1 MRNGEILGLPKVRKA
16 VIPAAGLGTRFL
28 PITKS
33 QPKEMVPVVD
43 KPTIQYVVEEAVASG
58 VDDVLII
65 TGRGK
70 RAIEDH
76 FDRSFEL
83 EAVLKEKNDH
93 EAVAELENIA
103 ELANIHYIRQKV
115 AAGLGHAVLCAEKHI
130 GNNPF
135 AVLLGDIITL
145 SDNPCTREL
154 ISAYNKFGASVVAV
168 ERVPKEHVSRY
179 GIIKA
184 EKAGD
189 HLFKVTDMVEKPTL
203 EEAPSD
209 LAMLGRYVLTPGIF
223 KALANT
229 DPGMGGEIQ
238 LTDAMKLL
246 LQEEE
251 VYAFEVTGP
260 RYDIGNKLSWI
271 KATIELALMNKEFG
285 NDLKEYLEEL
295 LEKQP
300 EFEMR

>member
-1 MRNGEILGLPKVRKA
+1 MGVNKGKVRKA

-58 VDDVLII
+58 IDDVLII

-83 EAVLKEKNDH
+83 ESVLKKKNDH
-93 EAVAELENIA
+93 DAVAELETIA
-103 ELANIHYIRQKV
+103 KLADIHYIRQKI

-135 AVLLGDIITL
+135 AVLLGDAITL

-154 ISAYNKFGASVVAV
+154 IRAYNELGSSVIAV
-168 ERVPKEHVSRY
+168 ERVPKAEVKRY

-184 EKAGD
+184 EKTGD
-189 HLFKVTDMVEKPTL
+189 YLYKVTDMVEKPAPK
-203 EEAPSD
+203 EAPSD
-209 LAMLGRYVLTPGIF
+209 LAILGRYVLTPGIF
-223 KALANT
+223 RTLAET
-229 DPGMGGEIQ
+229 KPGLGGEIQ
-238 LTDAMKLL
+238 LTDALKSLL
-246 LQEEE
+246 EEE
-251 VYAFEVTGP
+251 EIYAFEVTGP

-271 KATIELALMNKEFG
+271 KATVELALMNKEFG
-285 NDLKEYLEEL
+285 PELRAYLREL
-295 LEKQP
+295 LENGQKM
-300 EFEMR
+300 E

>member
-1 MRNGEILGLPKVRKA
+1 MQKKSRITKA

-58 VDDVLII
+58 IDDVLII

-83 EAVLKEKNDH
+83 EAVLKKKNDH
-93 EAVAELENIA
+93 AQLTELETIA
-103 ELANIHYIRQKV
+103 KLADIHYIRQKV

-130 GNNPF
+130 GHNPF

-145 SDNPCTREL
+145 SCNPCTREL
-154 ISAYNKFGASVVAV
+154 IKAFNKLGSSIVAV
-168 ERVPKEHVSRY
+168 ERVPMEDVSRY
-179 GIIKA
+179 GVIQGEQIGK
-184 EKAGD
+184 
-189 HLFKVTDMVEKPTL
+189 HLYKITDLVEKPKPK
-203 EEAPSD
+203 EAPSD

-223 KALANT
+223 SILAKT
-229 DPGMGGEIQ
+229 PPGLGGEIQ
-238 LTDAMKLL
+238 LTDALRLL
-246 LQEEE
+246 LKKEDI
-251 VYAFEVTGP
+251 YAFEVTGP

-271 KATIELALMNKEFG
+271 KATIELSLMNEEFG
-285 NDLKEYLEEL
+285 EELKSYLKELTKEL
-295 LEKQP
+295 
-300 EFEMR
+300 

>member
-1 MRNGEILGLPKVRKA
+1 MPKKKESIVRKA

-58 VDDVLII
+58 IDDVLII

-83 EAVLKEKNDH
+83 ESVLKKKNDH
-93 EAVAELENIA
+93 CAVTELETIA
-103 ELANIHYIRQKV
+103 KLADIHYIRQKV
-115 AAGLGHAVLCAEKHI
+115 AAGLGHAILCAEKHI
-130 GNNPF
+130 GQDPF
-135 AVLLGDIITL
+135 AILLGDIITL
-145 SDNPCTREL
+145 SCNPCTKEL
-154 ISAYNKFGASVVAV
+154 ITAFDELGSSVVAV
-168 ERVPKEHVSRY
+168 ERVPKEEVKRY
-179 GIIKA
+179 GVIAA
-184 EKAGD
+184 EKVGD
-189 HLFKVTDMVEKPTL
+189 NLYKITDMVEKPAP

-209 LAMLGRYVLTPGIF
+209 LAMLGRYVLTPAIF
-223 KALANT
+223 KILAKT
-229 DPGMGGEIQ
+229 KPGLGGEIQ
-238 LTDAMKLL
+238 LTDALKELL
-246 LQEEE
+246 KEEE

-271 KATIELALMNKEFG
+271 KATVELALMNEEFG
-285 NDLKEYLEEL
+285 DELRLHLKEL
-295 LEKQP
+295 LKDKKRP
-300 EFEMR
+300 